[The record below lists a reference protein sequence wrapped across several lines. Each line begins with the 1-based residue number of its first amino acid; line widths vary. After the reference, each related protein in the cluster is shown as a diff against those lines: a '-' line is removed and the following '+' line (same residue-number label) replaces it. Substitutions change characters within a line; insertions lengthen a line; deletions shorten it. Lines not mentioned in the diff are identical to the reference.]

1 MSDKDTMERNV
12 VFLDRD
18 TLSPETTLRRF
29 AFPHRLTVHDRTA
42 AAAVVDRI
50 ANADIVITNKVPL
63 TAAAIGS
70 ATRLK
75 LIAAAATGTDNI
87 DIAAASKRGIVVSN
101 IRSYA
106 SDTLPEHTMALV
118 LTLRR
123 SLIAYRQS
131 VAAGRW
137 IEANQFCY
145 FDYPIRN
152 LSGSTM
158 GIVGYG
164 TLGRAVADL
173 AEAFGMHVLISE
185 TKPPAGAAVKFTPF
199 EELIRRSDVI
209 SLHVPLTPD
218 TRSLIG
224 AREFAM
230 MERRPILIN
239 TARGG
244 LVDEEALR
252 DALLSGQIA
261 AAGFDVATK
270 EPPPRDHPLMR
281 LLELPNFIL
290 TPHIAWASQ
299 EAIQRLAD
307 QLVDNIDAFVRGEP
321 RNVVGG

>member
-1 MSDKDTMERNV
+1 MSDMDMAEMNV

-18 TLSPETTLRRF
+18 TLSPETTLRAF
-29 AFPHRLTVHDRTA
+29 AFPHRLTIYDRTPPD
-42 AAAVVDRI
+42 AVDDRI
-50 ANADIVITNKVPL
+50 AEADIVITNKVPL
-63 TAAAIGS
+63 TAASIGAAS
-70 ATRLK
+70 RLK

-87 DIAAASKRGIVVSN
+87 DVAAAHGRGVVVSN

-106 SDTLPEHTMALV
+106 TDTLPEHTMALV

-131 VAAGRW
+131 VADGRW

-164 TLGRAVADL
+164 TLGRAVAGL
-173 AEAFGMHVLISE
+173 AKAFGMDVLITE
-185 TKPPAGAAVKFTPF
+185 IQAPAGSDVKYTPF
-199 EELIRRSDVI
+199 HELIRKSDVI
-209 SLHVPLTPD
+209 SLHVPLTPE
-218 TRSLIG
+218 TRNLIG

-270 EPPPRDHPLMR
+270 EPPPPDHPLMR

-299 EAIQRLAD
+299 EAIQRLTD